1 MAEPFKLIDII
12 DYNVQLKL
20 CVACSRS
27 ISHVYGMVDVWFLV
41 FRTIIRYSCILCYTS
56 FELSRKG
63 KTYNYK
69 NEYMKYTKR
78 VILNTHVG
86 S

>member
-27 ISHVYGMVDVWFLV
+27 ISHVNGMVDVWFLV

-56 FELSRKG
+56 FELSRKVKHITI
-63 KTYNYK
+63 KTN
-69 NEYMKYTKR
+69 
-78 VILNTHVG
+78 ILNTPKELY
-86 S
+86 